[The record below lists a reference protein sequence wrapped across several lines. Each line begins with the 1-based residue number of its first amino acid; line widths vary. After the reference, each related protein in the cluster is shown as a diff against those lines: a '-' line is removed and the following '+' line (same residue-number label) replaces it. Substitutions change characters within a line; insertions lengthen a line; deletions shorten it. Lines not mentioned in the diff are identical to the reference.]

1 MKIDHPALLDSL
13 RKAYSAARSL
23 DMCWS
28 GYWGFSAVVF
38 IVMRS
43 LKMKEYYDKL
53 LSFNKK
59 LDSEDEPE
67 I

>member
-1 MKIDHPALLDSL
+1 MEQKV
-13 RKAYSAARSL
+13 RKGEEL
-23 DMCWS
+23 M
-28 GYWGFSAVVF
+28 G
-38 IVMRS
+38 
-43 LKMKEYYDKL
+43 KMKEYYDKL